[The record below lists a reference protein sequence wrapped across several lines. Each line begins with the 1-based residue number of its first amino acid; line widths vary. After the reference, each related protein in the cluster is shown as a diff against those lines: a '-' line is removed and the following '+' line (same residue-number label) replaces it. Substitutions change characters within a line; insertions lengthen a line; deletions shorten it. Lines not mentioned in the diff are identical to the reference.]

1 MKKVFV
7 MMLAVCAMSMSATVY
22 AQEATTAQQEQK
34 EAVNRRAAVMKKELN
49 LSDEQV
55 MQIKAAD
62 EKFELK
68 RKNSRKEIKAAA
80 EERDAEI
87 KQVLTPE
94 QQVKLEDMK
103 KNHGDKKGFRPHQ
116 GKLKHREGMCAE
128 KAGCKKHDMKC
139 DSLRGKH
146 HRGHM
151 NKGHRHGDMKC
162 DKAQGECQKMKDCD
176 KKQDCPKMKGE
187 CQKGKCD
194 KANGEC
200 PKMKDCDQK
209 QACNQANGE
218 CQKGK
223 CDKAQ
228 GNCPQEKK

>member
-34 EAVNRRAAVMKKELN
+34 EADSRRVAVMKKELN

-103 KNHGDKKGFRPHQ
+103 KNHGDKKGFGPHQ
-116 GKLKHREGMCAE
+116 GKLKHREGMCTE
-128 KAGCKKHDMKC
+128 KAGCKRHDMKC

-162 DKAQGECQKMKDCD
+162 DMHN
-176 KKQDCPKMKGE
+176 
-187 CQKGKCD
+187 GKCPQM
-194 KANGEC
+194 KGEC

-223 CDKAQ
+223 CAQ

>member
-34 EAVNRRAAVMKKELN
+34 EADSRRVAVMKKELN

-103 KNHGDKKGFRPHQ
+103 KNHGDKKGFGPHQ

-128 KAGCKKHDMKC
+128 KAGCKRHDMKC

-162 DKAQGECQKMKDCD
+162 DMHNGK
-176 KKQDCPKMKGE
+176 CPQMKGE

-194 KANGEC
+194 KAQGEC
-200 PKMKDCDQK
+200 PKMKDCDKK

-228 GNCPQEKK
+228 GNCPKEKK